1 MQVISAFRKHES
13 DYKKRLK
20 KQKIEKLTQ
29 SQKGDMDKFVIK
41 KPQVSSGNQLLH
53 EKHAHEK
60 MLTMILA
67 LEMSRQRYNQE

>member
-1 MQVISAFRKHES
+1 MSAFRKHES
-13 DYKKRLK
+13 DYKRRLK
-20 KQKIEKLTQ
+20 KQKIEELTQ